1 MRFGGKTALV
11 VGGNSGIGLA
21 CAERLASEGA
31 RVIIAGRDAA
41 TLASAAQSVGHAAVA
56 VRVDIAASASIE
68 ALMAEAH
75 RQFGTLDVLV
85 ISAGIGAFVPVR
97 QITEA
102 DWDKVHGINLRGV
115 FFTAQKALALM
126 QRGGAIV
133 LVGSIGAEMGITGN
147 MMYATAKAG
156 VRALGRN
163 LAAELVGEGIRVNV
177 VSPGPIET
185 PIIRRNIGLP
195 PEAEHELRKMMIEHV
210 PMHRM
215 GEPQEVAAAVAFL
228 AASEASFITGVDL
241 FVDGGSVSF

>member
-1 MRFGGKTALV
+1 MRFSGKTALV

-31 RVIIAGRDAA
+31 RVVIAGRDPA
-41 TLASAAQSVGHAAVA
+41 TLASAAQRIGSGAIA
-56 VRVDIAASASIE
+56 VRTDIADTASIDT
-68 ALMAEAH
+68 LVAETRRH
-75 RQFGTLDVLV
+75 LGTLDVLV
-85 ISAGIGAFVPVR
+85 VSAGIGAFVPVR

-102 DWDKVHGINLRGV
+102 DWDTVHGINLRGV
-115 FFTAQKALALM
+115 FFTTQKALALM
-126 QRGGAIV
+126 QRGSAIV
-133 LVGSIGAEMGITGN
+133 LVGSIGAEMGLAGN

-177 VSPGPIET
+177 VSPGPVET

-195 PEAEHELRKMMIEHV
+195 PEAEHELRKLMIQHV

-215 GEPQEVAAAVAFL
+215 GEPHEVAAAVAFL
-228 AASEASFITGVDL
+228 AAGEASFITGVDL
-241 FVDGGSVSF
+241 YVDGGSVSF